1 MYNMHAGPPCRYVTP
16 RQGISRDVKISHKA
30 KTTIYLGGINLYIER
45 EGNDREDLLLP
56 KNQTEE
62 ILHFAQASPTPIIL
76 VILSG
81 GGIDISFAQKHPKI
95 GAILWAGYPGGEG
108 GNAIADV
115 IFGRYNPGSKEVQ
128 HGQHRTTFFCCA
140 LLPTI
145 FF

>member
-1 MYNMHAGPPCRYVTP
+1 MKFVNAGPPCGYVTP
-16 RQGISRDVKISHKA
+16 REGISKDVKISHDA
-30 KTTIYLGGINLYIER
+30 NLTIYFGGINMHIER

-62 ILHFAQASPTPIIL
+62 ILHIAAASPNPIVL

-81 GGIDISFAQKHPKI
+81 GGIDISFAQGNPKI

-115 IFGRYNPGSKEVQ
+115 IFGRYSPGKERCKVYYSDQSK
-128 HGQHRTTFFCCA
+128 
-140 LLPTI
+140 
-145 FF
+145 